1 MSRASMES
9 GGALAVRYILN
20 LIIAINKQKNWEEV
34 KETVR
39 NGRSVNMR
47 YNAKVIVAGN
57 VIELYEYEKEV
68 RTGKDKDFEKPVGRR
83 GKRREGLE
91 WIDKETREKNRADAL
106 QRAKKT
112 LRRLI
117 NANVDAWGEKA
128 KFFTLTFRDNVQDI
142 KMANYEFKKFRQRL
156 EYYLGLRLKYV
167 AVIEF
172 QQRGAVHYHMVTF
185 NMPYVPHAELERIW
199 GHGFIKV
206 NAIDEVDNVGA
217 YVTKYMTK
225 DNDDERLKGEKCYF
239 SSRGLIKP
247 AEEIIKKEDLNA
259 LREALSPSK
268 TFECSFENEHLGR
281 ITYEQYNSK
290 RK

>member
-1 MSRASMES
+1 MRCSD
-9 GGALAVRYILN
+9 YILN
-20 LIIAINKQKNWEEV
+20 LIIAINKQKNREEV

-57 VIELYEYEKEV
+57 VIELYEYEKEI
-68 RTGKDKDFEKPVGRR
+68 RTGKDSDMDKPVGRK
-83 GKRREGLE
+83 GKRKEGLE
-91 WIDKETREKNRADAL
+91 WIDEDAKATREKNRADAL
-106 QRAKKT
+106 QRARKN

-117 NANVDAWGEKA
+117 NANVDAWGERV
-128 KFFTLTFRDNVQDI
+128 KFFTLTFKENVQDI

-156 EYYLGLRLKYV
+156 EYHLGLKLKYV

-172 QQRGAVHYHMVTF
+172 QKRGAIHYHMIMF
-185 NMPYVPHAELERIW
+185 NMPYVPHADLERIW
-199 GHGFIKV
+199 GHGFVKV

-259 LREALSPSK
+259 LREALSPNK
-268 TFECSFENEHLGR
+268 VYENTFDSEHLGL
-281 ITYEQYNSK
+281 ISYQQYNLK
-290 RK
+290 RTHM

>member
-1 MSRASMES
+1 M
-9 GGALAVRYILN
+9 
-20 LIIAINKQKNWEEV
+20 IIAINKQKNREEA

-39 NGRSVNMR
+39 NGRSVNMI

-57 VIELYEYEKEV
+57 VIELYEYEKEI
-68 RTGKDKDFEKPVGRR
+68 RTGKDSYMDKPVGRK
-83 GKRREGLE
+83 GKRKEGLE
-91 WIDKETREKNRADAL
+91 WIDEDMKATREKNRADAL
-106 QRAKKT
+106 QRARKN

-117 NANVDAWGEKA
+117 NANVDAWAERV
-128 KFFTLTFRDNVQDI
+128 KFFTLTFKENVQDI

-156 EYYLGLRLKYV
+156 EYHLELKLKYV

-172 QQRGAVHYHMVTF
+172 QKRGAIHYHMVTF
-185 NMPYVPHAELERIW
+185 NMPYVPHADLERIW
-199 GHGFIKV
+199 GHGFVKV

-259 LREALSPSK
+259 LREALSPNK
-268 TFECSFENEHLGR
+268 VYENTFDSEHLGL
-281 ITYEQYNSK
+281 INYQQYNLK
-290 RK
+290 RKYM

>member
-1 MSRASMES
+1 
-9 GGALAVRYILN
+9 
-20 LIIAINKQKNWEEV
+20 
-34 KETVR
+34 
-39 NGRSVNMR
+39 MR
-47 YNAKVIVAGN
+47 YNAKIIRAGN
-57 VIELYEYEKEV
+57 VIELYEYGKEV
-68 RTGKDKDFEKPVGRR
+68 RTGKDSYMDKPVGRR
-83 GKRREGLE
+83 GKREGLE
-91 WIDKETREKNRADAL
+91 WIDEATREKNRADAL

-117 NANVDAWGEKA
+117 NANVDAWGEKP
-128 KFFTLTFRDNVQDI
+128 KFFTLTFKENVQDI
-142 KMANYEFKKFRQRL
+142 KYANSEFKKFRQRL
-156 EYYLGLRLKYV
+156 SRHIFGRNEPNGLRYV

-172 QQRGAVHYHMVTF
+172 QQRGAIHYHMITF
-185 NMPYVPHAELERIW
+185 NAPYVPHAELERIW

-268 TFECSFENEHLGR
+268 TFECSFENEHLGQ
-281 ITYEQYNSK
+281 ITYEQYNLK
-290 RK
+290 RKS

>member
-9 GGALAVRYILN
+9 SGALAVRYILN

-68 RTGKDKDFEKPVGRR
+68 RTGKDKDFEKPVGRK
-83 GKRREGLE
+83 GKGKGLE
-91 WIDKETREKNRADAL
+91 WLDKEKNRADAL

-128 KFFTLTFRDNVQDI
+128 KFFYANILGKCTRYKNV
-142 KMANYEFKKFRQRL
+142 KL
-156 EYYLGLRLKYV
+156 
-167 AVIEF
+167 
-172 QQRGAVHYHMVTF
+172 
-185 NMPYVPHAELERIW
+185 
-199 GHGFIKV
+199 
-206 NAIDEVDNVGA
+206 
-217 YVTKYMTK
+217 
-225 DNDDERLKGEKCYF
+225 
-239 SSRGLIKP
+239 
-247 AEEIIKKEDLNA
+247 
-259 LREALSPSK
+259 
-268 TFECSFENEHLGR
+268 
-281 ITYEQYNSK
+281 
-290 RK
+290 

>member
-1 MSRASMES
+1 
-9 GGALAVRYILN
+9 
-20 LIIAINKQKNWEEV
+20 
-34 KETVR
+34 
-39 NGRSVNMR
+39 MR
-47 YNAKVIVAGN
+47 YNAKIIRAGN

-68 RTGKDKDFEKPVGRR
+68 RTGKDSYMDKPVGRK

-128 KFFTLTFRDNVQDI
+128 KFFTLTFRENVQDI
-142 KMANYEFKKFRQRL
+142 KYANSEFKKFRQRL
-156 EYYLGLRLKYV
+156 SRHIFGRNEPNGLRYV

-172 QQRGAVHYHMVTF
+172 QERGAIHYHMVTF
-185 NMPYVPHAELERIW
+185 NMPYVPHADLERIW
-199 GHGFIKV
+199 GHGFIKI
-206 NAIDEVDNVGA
+206 NAIDDVDNVGA

-247 AEEIIKKEDLNA
+247 VEEIIKKEDLTA
-259 LREALSPSK
+259 FREALSPSK
-268 TFECSFENEHLGR
+268 AFECSFSSEHLGR
-281 ITYEQYNSK
+281 INYEQYNLK
-290 RK
+290 RKQ